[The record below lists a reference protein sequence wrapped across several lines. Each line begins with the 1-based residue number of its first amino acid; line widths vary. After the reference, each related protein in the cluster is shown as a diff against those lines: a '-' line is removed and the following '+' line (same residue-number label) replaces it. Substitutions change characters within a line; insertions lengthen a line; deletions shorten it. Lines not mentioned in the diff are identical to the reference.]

1 MTIATHEHESAAA
14 PAADDADANGAGR
27 RPFPVLRTVPIGAP
41 FGWLAKGLA
50 GFRACPLP
58 CLFYG
63 VCFALMG
70 WIQASLL
77 RDSPTLMMALT
88 FGFLLVGPF
97 FAMGLYEVARRRE
110 CGERCN
116 LGRTTVA
123 WSRNVSNIAIF
134 GIGLGVLTMLW
145 ARSSMMLI
153 AIFFPRQMPDMG
165 LLLAHL
171 TSADNIAFVATYVG
185 VGAVFASLVFAFAAI
200 AVPLMLD
207 REIDA
212 ITAMIASVVAVG
224 RNLPAMLLWA
234 ALIVLLTAVG
244 FASLFV
250 GLIVTVPWLGLA
262 TWHSYRDLVEPVD
275 AAPAP
280 PHDAAPVV

>member
-1 MTIATHEHESAAA
+1 
-14 PAADDADANGAGR
+14 
-27 RPFPVLRTVPIGAP
+27 
-41 FGWLAKGLA
+41 
-50 GFRACPLP
+50 
-58 CLFYG
+58 
-63 VCFALMG
+63 MG

-77 RDSPTLMMALT
+77 RDSPTLMIALT

-110 CGERCN
+110 CGERCS

-123 WSRNVSNIAIF
+123 WSRNISNIAIF

-165 LLLAHL
+165 LLLGHL
-171 TSADNIAFVATYVG
+171 TSADNIPFVLTYMG
-185 VGAVFASLVFAFAAI
+185 VGAVFAALVFAFSAI

-207 REIDA
+207 RGTDA
-212 ITAMIASVVAVG
+212 ITAMIASVIAVG

-234 ALIVLLTAVG
+234 ALIVAFTAIG
-244 FASLFV
+244 FASLFF
-250 GLIVTVPWLGLA
+250 GLIVIVPWLGLA
-262 TWHSYRDLVEPVD
+262 TWHSYRDLIASETPEL
-275 AAPAP
+275 PGE
-280 PHDAAPVV
+280 